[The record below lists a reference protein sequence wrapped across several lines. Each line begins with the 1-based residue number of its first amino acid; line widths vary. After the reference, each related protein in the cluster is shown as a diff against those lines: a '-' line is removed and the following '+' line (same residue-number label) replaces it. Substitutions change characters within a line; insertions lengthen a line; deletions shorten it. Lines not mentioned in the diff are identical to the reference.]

1 MSQEIEIRLS
11 VHPDDLGKL
20 AASALVRR
28 FAQGSA
34 TTRRLSTLYYDT
46 PDFAFA
52 RRGVSLRV
60 RRQGKRFIQSVKEKN
75 AGALLSERNE
85 WEAPLPD
92 ARPDLRFIPDPDAR
106 ERLMALAGEEI
117 IEPKMETEIRRT
129 TRRLKTDTGDE
140 IEFAIDRGEIRT
152 FANGG
157 ETLAI
162 SEIEL
167 ELKGGSPLAL
177 YDVVRALSESAAL
190 TVATESKSERGLRAI
205 EGRKVAAVKA
215 GRVTLAAD
223 ATAED
228 AFRAMLLH
236 CLRPIV
242 QNVPAVA
249 EGRSVEGLHQLR
261 VGLRRLR
268 AGFGA
273 FGDAFENPVMQDL
286 KQRAAEFARGF
297 GETRDL
303 DVFAVGLFLE
313 IEDCAKGRVGIGEL
327 RLHLDALREQSWNRT
342 AARAGS
348 EAFTRFLLDLAAAAE
363 ARLWR
368 EPADAAAIVVFA
380 RPARDFAREALDK
393 RSRKARKRA
402 KHLARLTTNDRHRLR
417 IALKRL
423 RYAADFFASL
433 FPPKAVHIYQ
443 KKLSDAQDVFGA
455 LNDAATAE
463 DILRRILMR
472 GMTEED
478 FALREGAAFTAGWH
492 EARIGP
498 AWKDARRRWKQLAKT
513 EPFWAD

>member
-1 MSQEIEIRLS
+1 MSQEIEIRLN
-11 VHPDDLGKL
+11 VHPDDLSKL
-20 AASALVRR
+20 AASPLVRR
-28 FAQGSA
+28 FAQGNA
-34 TTRRLSTLYYDT
+34 ATRRLNTVYYDT

-52 RRGVSLRV
+52 RCGVSLRV
-60 RRQGKRFIQSVKEKN
+60 RRQGRRFIQSVKEKN

-106 ERLMALAGEEI
+106 ERLIALAGAET

-129 TRRLKTDTGDE
+129 TRRLRTETGAE
-140 IEFAIDRGEIRT
+140 IEFAVDRGEIRT

-167 ELKGGSPLAL
+167 ELKEGSPLAL
-177 YDVVRALSESAAL
+177 YDAVRALSESAAL
-190 TVATESKSERGLRAI
+190 TVATESKAERGLRLI

-215 GRVTLAAD
+215 GRVTLAGD

-236 CLRPIV
+236 CLRHIA

-249 EGRSVEGLHQLR
+249 QGKSVEGLHQLR

-273 FGDAFENPVMQDL
+273 FGDTFENPVMRDL
-286 KQRAAEFARGF
+286 KERAAKFARGF

-303 DVFAVGLFLE
+303 DVFATGLFPE
-313 IEDCAKGRVGIGEL
+313 IETCAKGRVGIGEL
-327 RLHLDALREQSWNRT
+327 RLHLDALREESWNRT
-342 AARAGS
+342 AERAGS
-348 EAFTRFLLDLAAAAE
+348 EGFTRFLLDLASAAE

-368 EPADAAAIVVFA
+368 EPADAAAIAIFA
-380 RPARDFAREALDK
+380 RPARDFGREALD
-393 RSRKARKRA
+393 RRGRKARKRA
-402 KHLARLTTNDRHRLR
+402 RHLARLTTDDRHRLR

-433 FPPKAVHIYQ
+433 FPPKAVHAYQ
-443 KKLSDAQDVFGA
+443 KKLSDTQDVFGA

-472 GMTEED
+472 AMEEED
-478 FALREGAAFTAGWH
+478 AGLREGAAFVSGWH
-492 EARIGP
+492 EARVGP
-498 AWKDARRRWKQLAKT
+498 AWKDAKRRWKQLART